1 MKCARMAG
9 LAPSMAS
16 AARKIDMPHLSGHL
30 ASTVTRKL
38 FAGLFC
44 TLSLAAFA
52 IPQAH
57 AATSDNLGTPTATPT
72 NQQVKAS
79 PFEPIFPE
87 LNVRIPGLK
96 FGDISLDA
104 SQKLNVP
111 YLAQYISAIYKY
123 LIGASIIAAAIMVTY
138 GGFLYITSS
147 TGAKISDG
155 KDYIKDA
162 LIGLVLVLSASTI
175 IYTVTGRG
183 ESQLQAL
190 KVQLVRKEIYS
201 YMAGNQDAP
210 GTLAEVGIQ
219 PRSSAPTNVAPTNNR
234 SCNPAAIDTENP
246 DAAIAAIDGNC
257 GPDMAPPTASK
268 PADSDKE
275 FIPPPSTAKFPTD
288 LTIPKECPGR
298 DPNIDKDK
306 MAILGKTPLYPSSRL
321 ALNDTKSGSLLNE
334 KVINDYLKEQSVT
347 GVPAGTMLGQMLTET
362 WNKCVLLRLFDPATI
377 GSCGGGDA
385 AKYFNF
391 GGIGCTAT
399 QVPADV
405 CPHVAFGNYFIQGKG
420 KTIYSVAA
428 DDPEYGPN
436 ARWNKN
442 ISGRESVCQDAA
454 RNSTRNTYTNC
465 GPKCYPQPSHA
476 SIRYNGEEIWYQ
488 SVQCSRKYNNA
499 QEFLASHLGF
509 VKYCMPYNDSVYKFA
524 YCIGAST
531 YAGVTGNKGPLIAAI
546 IERNC
551 LCGSRDSTG
560 CKRDLDLE
568 QKLIN
573 GVIKKRNL
581 FVEGRTCDK
590 RDPATNKCLQYGK
603 PGEID
608 YNGIISSLKS
618 IGIPPRQA
626 PFDDTGIIY
635 ASSNQ

>member
-1 MKCARMAG
+1 MVGHAQNTVNAVKKINDMTPKLAIPVHKLAILAASFYCIFGFSFAEMAQA
-9 LAPSMAS
+9 APS
-16 AARKIDMPHLSGHL
+16 D
-30 ASTVTRKL
+30 
-38 FAGLFC
+38 
-44 TLSLAAFA
+44 SLA
-52 IPQAH
+52 
-57 AATSDNLGTPTATPT
+57 TPSATPT
-72 NQQVKAS
+72 TQQIKAS

-87 LNVRIPGLK
+87 LNVSIPGLK

-111 YLAQYISAIYKY
+111 YLAQYIAAVYKY
-123 LIGASIIAAAIMVTY
+123 LIGASIIAAAIMVSY
-138 GGFLYITSS
+138 GGFLYITSAS
-147 TGAKISDG
+147 GAKIADG
-155 KDYIKDA
+155 KQYIQDA

-183 ESQLQAL
+183 ENQLQSL
-190 KVQLVRKEIYS
+190 KVQLVRKELYS

-210 GTLAEVGIQ
+210 GTLAEIGIQ
-219 PRSSAPTNVAPTNNR
+219 PRSKAPTNVAPTNNR
-234 SCNPAAIDTENP
+234 SCNPAAIDTEDPNP
-246 DAAIAAIDGNC
+246 TEAADEGNC
-257 GPDMAPPTASK
+257 GPTAGIPGSK
-268 PADSDKE
+268 PVDSDKE
-275 FIPPPSTAKFPTD
+275 YIPPPSTAKFPTD

-298 DPNIDKDK
+298 DPSIDKDK

-321 ALNDTKSGSLLNE
+321 ALSDTKSGSTLNE
-334 KVINDYLKEQSVT
+334 KVIMDYLKEQSLT
-347 GVPAGTMLGQMLTET
+347 GVPAGTLLGQMLTET
-362 WNKCVLLRLFDPATI
+362 WNKCVLLRLFDPSI

-420 KTIYSVAA
+420 PTIYTVSA

-442 ISGRESVCQDAA
+442 ISGRESVCQEAA
-454 RNSTRNTYTNC
+454 RSSTRSTYTNC
-465 GPKCYPQPSHA
+465 GPSCYPQPSHA
-476 SIRYNGEEIWYQ
+476 SIRYNEQEIWYQ

-551 LCGSRDSTG
+551 LCGSRDSSG

-590 RDPATNKCLQYGK
+590 RDPKTNKCLQYGK
-603 PGEID
+603 PGDID

-618 IGIPPRQA
+618 IGIDPRQA
-626 PFDDTGIIY
+626 PFDDTGVIY
-635 ASSNQ
+635 AGSNQ